1 MAAGTYAET
10 LRQKGF
16 LPFFWTQFLGA
27 FNDNF
32 LKIVVSFVALN
43 VATAAA
49 DGYVELIAFLF
60 MLPSALFSGYAGHL
74 ADVYSKRSILV
85 AVKVCE
91 IIIMILALGAFFT
104 GHIESM
110 LAIVFLMGLHAA
122 FFSPAKYGILPE
134 MLPEKELSRG
144 NGLLEMSTFMAIIL
158 GTSVGGAIFAMWKH
172 NLPLIGVLMIAIA
185 VLGVL
190 TSLGITRVPASGAA
204 KLMRLNPFGEVFD
217 GLRRLRAERPLW
229 LTVVGISYFWFLG
242 ALVQINML
250 FFGKELLQLD
260 EFHIG
265 LLGTFL
271 AVGIGVGSLAAGRL
285 SGDHIELGLVPL
297 GSIAMGVC
305 LGLVALSAPSY
316 ALTAAALVLLGF
328 SAGLFAVPLNALLQ
342 QRSGKEE
349 KGQLIATNNFM
360 NTLGIFLA
368 AGIHWF
374 LKTPLQLSPDTIIL
388 LIGLLTIGGTL
399 VILYFLP
406 DYFVRFVLWLFT
418 HTLYRIQIVGEQNI
432 PQRGPALLV
441 SNHVSFVDALLIGAS
456 MPHFVRFMLHR
467 DYYDLKWLNWFFRLM
482 HSIPVSANNRR
493 DIVESLKRARNELD
507 KGHVV
512 CVFAE
517 GAICR
522 TGHLLPF
529 KRGFE
534 KIVDGK
540 NVPII
545 PVHLDQLWGSVFS
558 FKEGRFF
565 WKWPKKFFYPV
576 TVSFG
581 EPLPPGASVNQV
593 RNAVLELESN
603 AFAYRQSAGD
613 LLHTRFIDVA
623 KRRWFSFCMADT
635 TGTELTYGKTLIG
648 ALLLGRWVKKHCP
661 EQTMVGVILPASVGG
676 SLVNIAILLAGKV
689 PVNLNFTAGAESMA
703 SATAQCKIAT
713 IITSRVFLSKA
724 GLQTMGGMVYLEEIR
739 KSFGGWEKA
748 LAILTALLP
757 GRWLKRQHVK
767 TQRSNELATVIF
779 SSGSTGAPKGV
790 MLSHRNIVANVE
802 GISQVIQFT
811 PNDRIMGVLP
821 LFHSFGFTGTLWLPL
836 LVGFGVVYHPN
847 PTDAK
852 TIGETIQKYKAT
864 LLISTPTFYAGYL
877 RRCTKEEFAS
887 LRYLIAGAEK
897 LREQIAKGYQEKFG
911 LTILEGYGCTELA
924 PVVSVN
930 VPDVVHGNEKQVGH
944 KPGTVGHPLP
954 GVAVKIVDP
963 DTEQPVA
970 SGEEGLLLARGPN
983 VMLGYLNQPDL
994 TDQALRGGWYITGDI
1009 AAVDEDGFIRIT
1021 DRLSRFSKIGGEMVP
1036 HVKIEEVINDVLGNA
1051 ASVVTAIP
1059 DEQRGEKL
1067 IAFYTQNGIK
1077 KEELWEKL
1085 NQSELPKL
1093 WIPKRENLHLIDS
1106 IPLLGSGKVDL
1117 KKVKAMA
1124 LEHAQ
1129 KPV

>member
-1 MAAGTYAET
+1 MADGKYSDT
-10 LRQKGF
+10 LKQPGF
-16 LPFFWTQFLGA
+16 LAFFWTQFLGA

-32 LKIVVSFVALN
+32 LKIVVSFVALDL
-43 VATAAA
+43 ATTAAN
-49 DGYVELIAFLF
+49 GYVELIAFLF

-74 ADVYSKRSILV
+74 ADVYSKRTILV
-85 AVKVCE
+85 AVKVFE
-91 IIIMILALGAFFT
+91 IIIMVLALGAFFT

-110 LAIVFLMGLHAA
+110 LGIVFLMGLHAA

-158 GTSVGGAIFAMWKH
+158 GTSVGSAIFAMWKH
-172 NLPLIGVLMIAIA
+172 NLPLIGLVMIAIA
-185 VLGVL
+185 ALGVL
-190 TSLGITRVPASGAA
+190 TSLGIARVPASGAA

-229 LTVVGISYFWFLG
+229 LTVLGISYFWFLG

-316 ALTAAALVLLGF
+316 SLTAASLVLLGF

-342 QRSGKEE
+342 HRSGKEE

-374 LKTPLQLSPDTIIL
+374 LKAPLQLSPDTIIL
-388 LIGLLTIGGTL
+388 LTGLLTIGGTL

-432 PQRGPALLV
+432 PQRGAALLV

-467 DYYDLKWLNWFFRLM
+467 DYYDLKSLNWFFRLM
-482 HSIPVSANNRR
+482 HSIPVSATNRR
-493 DIVESLKRARNELD
+493 EIVESLKRARNELD

-512 CVFAE
+512 CIFAE

-534 KIVDGK
+534 KIVEGK
-540 NVPII
+540 NIPII

-565 WKWPKKFFYPV
+565 WKWPKKFSYPV

-581 EPLPPGASVNQV
+581 APLRSAASVNQV
-593 RNAVLELESN
+593 RNAVLELESD
-603 AFAYRQSAGD
+603 AFAYRRSAGD
-613 LLHTRFIDVA
+613 LLHARFIEVA
-623 KRRWFSFCMADT
+623 KRHWFSFCMADT

-648 ALLLGRWVKKHCP
+648 ALLLARWVKKTCP
-661 EQTMVGVILPASVGG
+661 KETMIGVILPASVAG
-676 SLVNIAILLAGKV
+676 SLVNIAILLAGKI
-689 PVNLNFTAGAESMA
+689 PVNLNFTAGSE
-703 SATAQCKIAT
+703 ATAAALAQCKIKT
-713 IITSRVFLSKA
+713 IITSRVFLTKA
-724 GLQTMGGMVYLEEIR
+724 DLETVDGMVFLEEIR
-739 KSFGGWEKA
+739 KTFGALDKA
-748 LAILTALLP
+748 LGTLTALLP
-757 GRWLKRQHVK
+757 AHWLKRRYVK
-767 TQRSNELATVIF
+767 NQKPDDLAAVIF

-790 MLSHRNIVANVE
+790 MLSHRNIVSNVE
-802 GISQVIQFT
+802 GIAQVIQFAA
-811 PNDRIMGVLP
+811 NDRIMGVLP

-836 LVGFGVVYHPN
+836 LAGFGVVYHPN

-852 TIGETIQKYKAT
+852 TIGETVQKYQAT
-864 LLISTPTFYAGYL
+864 LLISTSTFYAGYL

-897 LREQIAKGYQEKFG
+897 LRDQVAQGYQEKFG

-930 VPDVVHGNEKQVGH
+930 TPDVVHGNEKQIGN
-944 KPGTVGHPLP
+944 KPGTVGHPIP
-954 GVAVKIVDP
+954 GVTVKVVDP
-963 DTEQPVA
+963 ETEQPLA
-970 SGEEGLLLARGPN
+970 PGEEGLLLVKGPN
-983 VMLGYLNQPDL
+983 LMLGYLGQPHL
-994 TDQALRGGWYITGDI
+994 TEQALRGGWYVTGDI
-1009 AAVDEDGFIRIT
+1009 ASVDEDGFIRIT

-1036 HVKIEEVINDVLGNA
+1036 HMKIEEVINGVLGSA

-1067 IAFYTQNGIK
+1067 IAFYAQNGIK

-1124 LEHAQ
+1124 LKHTQ
-1129 KPV
+1129 KPA